1 MTKSAWIGYGRW
13 RSTTQWTLRFFLTER
28 SERASHVAKN
38 EYPVNIMKHL
48 SLITVA
54 LLVSFSTKGS
64 ETSYNYKVEGDYR
77 VMQVWTAPV
86 KQNMLGITE
95 ETLKAIITEQFAR
108 NEIRSF
114 STDAGLSRHYL
125 AVEVAIDDDEGG
137 LLSFGSVGF
146 RLFKNVDLYLHGKK
160 GLEYFPPYVVTAQQ
174 NFTFSGSDGPRL
186 VSTIENELDQFI
198 LKYLEA
204 NRE

>member
-1 MTKSAWIGYGRW
+1 
-13 RSTTQWTLRFFLTER
+13 
-28 SERASHVAKN
+28 
-38 EYPVNIMKHL
+38 
-48 SLITVA
+48 
-54 LLVSFSTKGS
+54 
-64 ETSYNYKVEGDYR
+64 
-77 VMQVWTAPV
+77 MQVWTAPV

-160 GLEYFPPYVVTAQQ
+160 GL
-174 NFTFSGSDGPRL
+174 NTFRL
-186 VSTIENELDQFI
+186 TLLPLSKTLLF
-198 LKYLEA
+198 
-204 NRE
+204 R